1 MLFLAAE
8 HAANASPT
16 AIELMPAITTLVVFA
31 IFFIALRVV
40 VWPKIAKGLDD
51 RDRKIREEIK
61 AAEEAREQA
70 KAALAESERTIA
82 RVREEAS
89 RMSAQAKADAKALS
103 DQLNAKAQAD
113 ALELKTAALRDID
126 RAKQAAL
133 ADLHAGAAG
142 LGAAIAGKIL
152 RREISV
158 QDQQRLVDES
168 LRELAGAGKH

>member
-1 MLFLAAE
+1 MIAFLAAD
-8 HAANASPT
+8 HSASPT

-31 IFFIALRVV
+31 IFFVAIKVV

-51 RDRKIREEIK
+51 RDRKIRDEIR

-70 KAALAESERTIA
+70 KAALAEYERSLATA
-82 RVREEAS
+82 REEAG
-89 RMSAQAKADAKALS
+89 RMIAQAKADAKAAGDELRARV
-103 DQLNAKAQAD
+103 QAEAVEMKAGAM
-113 ALELKTAALRDID
+113 RDID

-133 ADLHAGAAG
+133 SELHAGAAG
-142 LGAAIAGKIL
+142 LGAAIAGRIL

-168 LRELAGAGKH
+168 LRELAGAGKN